1 MKIHTLFAA
10 IFLLFIVT
18 ACYEDKGNY
27 EYREMNDI
35 EINVELEDK
44 HTSYAFGNV
53 VTCTTKL

>member
-27 EYREMNDI
+27 EYC
-35 EINVELEDK
+35 LLY
-44 HTSYAFGNV
+44 TSDAADD
-53 VTCTTKL
+53 